1 MEQRRDGSVAARFN
15 GRYLAGGEMRAAA
28 QGSACQTI
36 AEESASSAGA
46 EKHVE
51 PEFRFEERAEGL
63 AGGATVR
70 SQTRGIVVTMRRRK
84 WREGKVR
91 PIPGNSPHDRL
102 VSRVISS
109 SLKESLRRSLP
120 RHCFPHLQR
129 ILGAQY
135 AFLRHVGIYLVR
147 CGFKTKTKNQT
158 LGWGRAASRWS
169 APSPGSRTC
178 REDHAPSHRPQ
189 MSSGRLFLDRV
200 ARQHCPSPLHRHAQT
215 TTPPRPARQKP
226 DISTL
231 QGIGHFYFAL
241 TFICATLRRTF
252 GWAYNLYWDS
262 GDCLVQPR

>member
-1 MEQRRDGSVAARFN
+1 
-15 GRYLAGGEMRAAA
+15 
-28 QGSACQTI
+28 
-36 AEESASSAGA
+36 
-46 EKHVE
+46 
-51 PEFRFEERAEGL
+51 
-63 AGGATVR
+63 
-70 SQTRGIVVTMRRRK
+70 MRRRK

-120 RHCFPHLQR
+120 RHCFPHLQT

-147 CGFKTKTKNQT
+147 CGFKIKNQT
-158 LGWGRAASRWS
+158 LGWEPTASRWS
-169 APSPGSRTC
+169 APGPGSRTC

-189 MSSGRLFLDRV
+189 MSSDRLFLDRV

-215 TTPPRPARQKP
+215 ITHPHPARRKP

-241 TFICATLRRTF
+241 TAINLPQKFACQKSDENGASNRWPLWEDSESDNIRSRGHRHVLLSIEQVRHGRRLPKLIGRET
-252 GWAYNLYWDS
+252 
-262 GDCLVQPR
+262 P

>member
-1 MEQRRDGSVAARFN
+1 
-15 GRYLAGGEMRAAA
+15 
-28 QGSACQTI
+28 
-36 AEESASSAGA
+36 
-46 EKHVE
+46 
-51 PEFRFEERAEGL
+51 
-63 AGGATVR
+63 
-70 SQTRGIVVTMRRRK
+70 MRRRK

-91 PIPGNSPHDRL
+91 PIPGSSPHDRL
-102 VSRVISS
+102 VSWVISS

-120 RHCFPHLQR
+120 RHCFPHLQT

-147 CGFKTKTKNQT
+147 CGFKIKTQNQT

-178 REDHAPSHRPQ
+178 REDHAPPHRPQ
-189 MSSGRLFLDRV
+189 MSSDRLFLDRV

-215 TTPPRPARQKP
+215 TTPPRTTRQKP

-241 TFICATLRRTF
+241 TGKSYQQAPHPQPCDNSGFHAHPGYQRNTAHPAASLPFPAGRSHCRDGAGAHRRYQERHAERAFFRGRFETR
-252 GWAYNLYWDS
+252 
-262 GDCLVQPR
+262 LVITIL

>member
-1 MEQRRDGSVAARFN
+1 
-15 GRYLAGGEMRAAA
+15 
-28 QGSACQTI
+28 
-36 AEESASSAGA
+36 
-46 EKHVE
+46 
-51 PEFRFEERAEGL
+51 
-63 AGGATVR
+63 
-70 SQTRGIVVTMRRRK
+70 MRRRK

-120 RHCFPHLQR
+120 RHCFPHLQT

-147 CGFKTKTKNQT
+147 CGFKIKNQT
-158 LGWGRAASRWS
+158 LGWEPTASRWS
-169 APSPGSRTC
+169 APGPGSRTC

-189 MSSGRLFLDRV
+189 MSSDRLFLDRV

-215 TTPPRPARQKP
+215 ITHPHPARRKP

-241 TFICATLRRTF
+241 TCRICGVSRQAPENSDASAGALIVQLRRPARAAGRAP
-252 GWAYNLYWDS
+252 GWVS
-262 GDCLVQPR
+262 TGDGGAQLAVAAKEKA